1 MALEKERVL
10 IVGGSSGIGLGVA
23 EAVLKHGA
31 TVVIAGRS
39 KEKLQAAKEHLAA
52 DDRVKTIAADVTD
65 EQQVRSLFESCGE
78 LDHLVV
84 TRGVVPFNA
93 PVGSMDLEAARR
105 FIDLVIVSALALT
118 KYAVPKLRRGGSI
131 TFTSGISK
139 DKAGPG
145 GSVVTTVAGAMT
157 YLARA
162 LAIELAPTRVN
173 VVSPGWVQ
181 TPMWDAL
188 AGEAKEQIW
197 SDMASRLPA
206 GRVATPAD
214 IAKAYTFLLGS
225 ELTTGT
231 VLDIDGGHALI

>member
-1 MALEKERVL
+1 MSLEKEHVL

-31 TVVIAGRS
+31 TVTVASRS
-39 KEKLQAAKEHLAA
+39 KDKLRAAKEHLAA
-52 DDRVKTIAADVTD
+52 DHRVRTIAADVTD
-65 EQQVRSLFESCGE
+65 EEQVQSLFAGCGE
-78 LDHLVV
+78 IDHLIV

-105 FIDLVIVSALALT
+105 FIDLVIVSALALA
-118 KYAVPKLRRGGSI
+118 KHAVSKLRRGGSI

-139 DKAGPG
+139 DKPGPG
-145 GSVVTTVAGAMT
+145 SAVVSTVAGAMG

-181 TPMWDAL
+181 TPMWDEL
-188 AGEAKEQIW
+188 AGRAKEEIW
-197 SDMASRLPA
+197 SDMARRLPA
-206 GRVATPAD
+206 GRIATPAD
-214 IAKAYTFLLGS
+214 VAKAYTFLLGS

-231 VLDIDGGHALI
+231 VLEIDGGHALI